1 MNEEEMFEELLNN
14 AVKEKSD
21 DFPEHPS
28 EFDIHVDSHYNV
40 FMFIKGSWTKTGLNV
55 TPL

>member
-1 MNEEEMFEELLNN
+1 MFDELLNN

-21 DFPEHPS
+21 NFPESPS

-40 FMFIKGSWTKTGLNV
+40 FMFIKGNWTKTGLNV